1 MQYQLV
7 CRGSSNTFWVCVR
20 MVRVHTPVVRVVVGG
35 QPVGELVSLPLLG
48 GF

>member
-7 CRGSSNTFWVCVR
+7 CRGSSNTFWVC
-20 MVRVHTPVVRVVVGG
+20 VRVHTPVVRVVVGG